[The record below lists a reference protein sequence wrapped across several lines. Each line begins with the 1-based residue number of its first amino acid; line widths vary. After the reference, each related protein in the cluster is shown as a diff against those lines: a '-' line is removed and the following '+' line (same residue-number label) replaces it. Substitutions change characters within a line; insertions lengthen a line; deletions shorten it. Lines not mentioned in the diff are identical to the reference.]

1 MSLQCIS
8 HNRLA
13 ACPRHFSMIAVC
25 GKETYFPLSRLRT
38 QLPSATIYA
47 IVHHLHNVLYDIIK
61 QHMDISVRKPN
72 STQRSGTDVFV
83 DDALSAKDARYFRS
97 PCPIIQISS
106 YTYIE
111 NTLKC
116 PCLNRS
122 SRGTP
127 QIRCASSLYS
137 HRIWQPLVVR
147 GSMRQQMVIGCLY

>member
-1 MSLQCIS
+1 MRSEGVFINPNLVRS
-8 HNRLA
+8 EDELAVYFTYGLA

-61 QHMDISVRKPN
+61 HHMDIYVRKPN

-83 DDALSAKDARYFRS
+83 DDALSAKDAQYFRS

-106 YTYIE
+106 YTYIYRKH
-111 NTLKC
+111 T
-116 PCLNRS
+116 
-122 SRGTP
+122 
-127 QIRCASSLYS
+127 QV
-137 HRIWQPLVVR
+137 PL
-147 GSMRQQMVIGCLY
+147 SQ